1 MSGMWLRCVVIEELG
16 YPALATTSTGVA
28 NALGYADGEHIPCN
42 EMFDWLG

>member
-16 YPALATTSTGVA
+16 YPALATSTGVA
-28 NALGYADGEHIPCN
+28 NALGYADGEHTPCN